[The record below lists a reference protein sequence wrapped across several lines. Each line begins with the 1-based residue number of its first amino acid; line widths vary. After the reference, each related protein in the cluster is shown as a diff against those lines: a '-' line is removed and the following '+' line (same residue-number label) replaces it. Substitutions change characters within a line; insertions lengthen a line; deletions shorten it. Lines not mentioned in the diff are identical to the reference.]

1 MLRTNLSTRPFY
13 NERLVYA
20 VLAVA
25 AALVL
30 ALTAFNMVRL
40 SRLTSEQALLTES
53 IRSAEREVRQTED
66 QARRARTA
74 VDRKQLEKVVAAA
87 REANDLIDQR
97 TFSWTGLLNRLETT
111 LPADVRIQS
120 IKPVP
125 DARGG
130 LDVAMVVLSRRPE
143 DIETF
148 VDRLE
153 SGAGFSETV
162 SLAESTTTDGLLE
175 VTLQGRYMPGSKPRP
190 AAGGEER

>member
-175 VTLQGRYMPGSKPRP
+175 VTLQGRYMAGPKPRP